1 MDIICYYYD
10 LKLSISITLLCI
22 VYLYEGF
29 IDMRVME
36 IDCLFPYL
44 FPPWSSIYCFLYVYI
59 RGIFICMRV
68 YV

>member
-36 IDCLFPYL
+36 IDCLFPY
-44 FPPWSSIYCFLYVYI
+44 
-59 RGIFICMRV
+59 
-68 YV
+68 